1 MRRVLLFTSVLV
13 LLGSSIVMM
22 PVEGHE
28 PNVLLSDSGVMASRP
43 AIASDDRAVYI
54 AWQDKGL
61 GDLDILL
68 SVSRNNGT
76 TFSEPVIVNDNP
88 GDGKHSS
95 FPDIAAGNG
104 RVCVVWVD
112 GRNVATDIYF
122 SQSSDGRHFSS
133 DVAVWQSDTNSSTP
147 SIAIDEE
154 NDIIYVAWVDDYLDI
169 RASVSSDGGQTFSEP
184 VTVSDSKKNGRY
196 NPQIEADTNG
206 KVYVVWADGRT
217 GTIQQGLGVDDTD
230 IFISNSTD
238 NGMSF
243 GQNVRVN
250 HVYEGI
256 LQSNPSLAIDGD
268 DVLHVV
274 WDDELE
280 YGEPSI
286 LYSTSSDGLHFTE
299 PLFVNFTSRVTDG
312 RGTSHQTPAIEV
324 SRGGDIIY
332 VSWAESRSGNYN
344 IYLAR
349 SEGAGFLPAVSLFG
363 GNYFFDD
370 VLTPNGHRD
379 PGEAVVLDDGNG
391 RLDHGRL
398 DGTDSPDEIVLAGKA
413 NLQEDLMGESLV
425 YFDENS
431 DGWGLDDDI
440 VLETPV
446 LSYPSIE
453 PKLKSDWDTTTGNFV
468 NFLRLIDGFYYSVE
482 QSETMSIGWFDIA
495 HAKDAGLNLE
505 NFGLENDDPISR
517 ADIEVTYRTDSSY
530 DGTSFLNI
538 SRGLSGPT
546 NVSIF
551 PIVNT
556 GGAAETT
563 TIDLMFLGFRTIPDL
578 KSINVS
584 FTNDASSAS
593 NASFNKISLWID
605 RGLPGRFD
613 SYDFRI
619 YNGSSDLAF
628 NDTLSSFVDSDDLMF
643 LDASLDG
650 RYDLGEPLIATSG
663 DIEPGGPITSA
674 EIVLPRADKPYW
686 EPILTPFPV
695 NDDTGTSPQYSPSI
709 TMDSGGGCYVVWMDY
724 RGISTSVYFA
734 DTVADTWPPS
744 VLDVFP
750 GHGSANAL
758 LDTDIRITFS
768 EPVDQLSLESSFNI
782 FPPTAG
788 TWNWSAEGDSAVF
801 EPFFGLLP
809 DVTYDLEI
817 SSTVVDISGTSM
829 KDRFRWHFTTA
840 KPPLVECQFNEAQS
854 TFEDIPIT
862 CNISDEWGVVSVTLS
877 YKGVLEENYTEA
889 NMTLVSGSDFDGSW
903 MSVIP
908 AQTAVGRVSFFV
920 TAENIIGAGGRYPAY
935 GDGIVEIEDD
945 VPPDLLQHDAVESA
959 SAGSTVNI
967 TIRVSDDVGIE
978 RVVVYVK
985 PIGGTAFVP
994 HEMQRLGQTDEYY
1007 FQIETSGQSGRI
1019 EYYVQA
1025 TDVGGNQVTSPSVN
1039 PQEEP
1044 YVIEVSGTED
1054 TDTSFWI
1061 GLTVVL
1067 AIAIIVLVIYLTRSK
1082 WAKG

>member
-1 MRRVLLFTSVLV
+1 MRRVLLFSSVLV
-13 LLGSSIVMM
+13 LLGALIVTI
-22 PVEGHE
+22 PAGGYE
-28 PNVLLSDSGVMASRP
+28 PNVPLSEPGVTAIRP
-43 AIASDDRAVYI
+43 AIASDDRGVYV
-54 AWQDKGL
+54 AWQDRGL
-61 GDLDILL
+61 GDFDILL
-68 SVSRNNGT
+68 SVSKNNGT
-76 TFSEPVIVNDNP
+76 TFSEPVMVNDNP
-88 GDGKHSS
+88 GDGSHSS

-104 RVCVVWVD
+104 RIYVVWED
-112 GRNVATDIYF
+112 GRNAATDIYF
-122 SQSSDGRHFSS
+122 SQSLDGRHFSP
-133 DVAVWQSDTNSSTP
+133 DVAVWQSGVDTSTRP
-147 SIAIDEE
+147 SITIDEE

-169 RASVSSDGGQTFSEP
+169 KASASSDGGQTFSEP
-184 VTVSDSKKNGRY
+184 ATVSDTKKNGRSD
-196 NPQIEADTNG
+196 PQIEVDSSG
-206 KVYVVWADGRT
+206 KVFVVWADGRE
-217 GTIQQGLGVDDTD
+217 GRIPQGPSYVDDTD
-230 IFISNSTD
+230 VFISNSTD

-250 HVYEGI
+250 HEYKEI

-274 WDDELE
+274 WDDELG

-286 LYSTSSDGLHFTE
+286 LYSRSTNGLHFTD

-312 RGTSHQTPAIEV
+312 RGTSHQTPVIEV
-324 SRGGDIIY
+324 SRAGDIIY

-379 PGEAVVLDDGNG
+379 PGEAVALDNGNG

-413 NLQEDLMGESLV
+413 NLQEDLAGESLV

-468 NFLRLIDGFYYSVE
+468 NYLRLVDGFHYSVE

-495 HAKDAGLNLE
+495 HAKDAGINPE
-505 NFGLENDDPISR
+505 NFGLENNDPISK
-517 ADIEVTYRTDSSY
+517 AEIEVIYRTDSSY

-538 SRGLSGPT
+538 SRGLSGPS

-563 TIDLMFLGFRTIPDL
+563 TIDLMSLGFWTIPDL
-578 KSINVS
+578 KSVNVS
-584 FTNDASSAS
+584 FTNDASSAY
-593 NASFNKISLWID
+593 NVSFNKISLWID

-613 SYDFRI
+613 SYDIRT

-628 NDTLSSFVDSDDLMF
+628 NDTLSSFADSDDLMF

-650 RYDLGEPLIATSG
+650 YYDLGEPLITTSV
-663 DIEPGGPITSA
+663 DIELGGAITSA
-674 EIVLPRADKPYW
+674 ETVLPRADKPYW
-686 EPILTPFPV
+686 EQILTPFPV
-695 NDDTGTSPQYSPSI
+695 NDDIGTWPQYSPSI
-709 TMDSGGGCYVVWMDY
+709 TMEAGGGCYAVWMDY
-724 RGISTSVYFA
+724 RGAISASVYFA

-744 VLDVFP
+744 VIDVFP

-758 LDTDIRITFS
+758 LDTDIRIAFS
-768 EPVDQLSLESSFNI
+768 EPVDPLSLESSFSI

-801 EPFFGLLP
+801 EPLFGLSP
-809 DVTYDLEI
+809 DVTYDLEV
-817 SSTVVDISGTSM
+817 SSAVIDISGTSM
-829 KDRFRWHFTTA
+829 KDRFRWHFTTVM
-840 KPPLVECQFNEAQS
+840 PPLVECQFNETQN
-854 TFEDIPIT
+854 TYEDIPIT
-862 CNISDEWGVVSVTLS
+862 CNVSDEWGVLSVVLSFRGVS
-877 YKGVLEENYTEA
+877 EENYTEA
-889 NMTLVSGSDFDGSW
+889 NMTLVAGSDLDGSW
-903 MSVIP
+903 KGVIP
-908 AQTAVGRVSFFV
+908 AQNAVGRVSFLV
-920 TAENIIGAGGRYPAY
+920 AAENIIGARGSYPAV
-935 GDGIVEIEDD
+935 GAATVEIKDI
-945 VPPDLLQHDAVESA
+945 VPPDLQHDALESA
-959 SAGSTVNI
+959 SAGSTMNI
-967 TIRVSDDVGIE
+967 TARASDDIGIE
-978 RVVVYVK
+978 RVVAYVK

-994 HEMQRLGQTDEYY
+994 HEMHRLGQTDEYY
-1007 FQIETSGQSGRI
+1007 VQIETPDRNGRI

-1025 TDVGGNQVTSPSVN
+1025 TDVGGNEVTNPSVS
-1039 PQEEP
+1039 PESEP
-1044 YVIEVSGTED
+1044 HIVEVSGAVD
-1054 TDTSFWI
+1054 TDLLLWI
-1061 GLTVVL
+1061 GLTVIL
-1067 AIAIIVLVIYLTRSK
+1067 AFAIIALVIYLARSK
-1082 WAKG
+1082 